1 MRYKEFKKMGMQV
14 SSLCIGTWELSG
26 DRYGDV
32 NPEECQKAIHAMI
45 DYGVN
50 IIDTAP
56 IYGAGLSEKRVGK
69 YLKGGYR
76 DKVLLC
82 TKFGIYESPKLDGS
96 TINDGSYN
104 SVLKEC
110 DASLQALQT
119 DYIDIYFM
127 HWPDPNTPIE
137 ETMKACNE
145 LKKQGKIRFIGV
157 SNFSKEQIIE
167 AEKYA
172 SIDVLQPPFSMVN
185 QSARALMEWCET
197 EGIGTTT
204 YGSLG
209 AGILTGAIRSIPDW
223 PKTTCVSY
231 SMTTIENRSFLK
243 LWSC

>member
-1 MRYKEFKKMGMQV
+1 MEDQNEAKEFKMGMQV
-14 SSLCIGTWELSG
+14 SSLYRTRELSG

-32 NPEECQKAIHAMI
+32 NPEECKKALHAMI
-45 DYGVN
+45 DYGLN
-50 IIDTAP
+50 IIDTAQ
-56 IYGAGLSEKRVGK
+56 IYCAGLSEKRVGK

-185 QSARALMEWCET
+185 QSARALMEWRNR
-197 EGIGTTT
+197 GYWNDY

-209 AGILTGAIRSIPDW
+209 GILPVQSDLYRTGRKRHAFIFYDYYREP
-223 PKTTCVSY
+223 V
-231 SMTTIENRSFLK
+231 F
-243 LWSC
+243 